1 MGSTRFGPDVD
12 RHNMCL
18 AILLS
23 GRGSNFAAIHDAIV
37 RGDLDAKIVCV
48 ISNRPN
54 APGIERA
61 RALGMPAHVIDH
73 RAFDNREAHEMEMLR
88 VLEDARPDYI
98 ALAGYMRL
106 LSPAFIAAYPMRIVN
121 IHPSLLPA
129 FPGVDA
135 QSQAIAYGVKVSGCT
150 VHFVDENLDAG
161 PIIVQRAVAV
171 RADDDASTLA
181 ARILDEE
188 HIAYVEALKKLASGN
203 YRVDGRQVVI
213 A

>member
-1 MGSTRFGPDVD
+1 MR
-12 RHNMCL
+12 L

-37 RGDLDAKIVCV
+37 RGELAAEIVCV
-48 ISNRPN
+48 ISNRPG

-61 RALGMPAHVIDH
+61 QALGLPAQVIDH
-73 RAFDNREAHEMEMLR
+73 RSFDSREAHEAA
-88 VLEDARPDYI
+88 VLAALEKARPDFI

-106 LSPAFIAAYPMRIVN
+106 LSPAFIAAYPMRILN

-135 QSQAIAYGVKVSGCT
+135 QVQAVAYGVKISGCT

-161 PIIVQRAVAV
+161 PIIVQHAVAV
-171 RADDDASTLA
+171 RADDDAPTLA
-181 ARILDEE
+181 ARILEEE
-188 HIAYVEALKKLASGN
+188 HAAYVEALVKVASGN
-203 YRVDGRQVVI
+203 YRIDGRRVI
-213 A
+213 FK

>member
-1 MGSTRFGPDVD
+1 MR
-12 RHNMCL
+12 L

-37 RGDLDAKIVCV
+37 RGELDAEIVCV

-54 APGIERA
+54 AAGIDRA
-61 RALGMPAHVIDH
+61 RAMGLPAHVIDH
-73 RAFDNREAHEMEMLR
+73 RDFGSREGHESEVLR
-88 VLEDARPDYI
+88 VLHEARPDFI

-106 LSPAFIAAYPMRIVN
+106 LSPAFVAAYPMRIVN

-135 QSQAIAYGVKVSGCT
+135 QAQAVAYGVKISGCT

-161 PIIVQRAVAV
+161 PIIVQCAVPV

-181 ARILDEE
+181 ARILEEE
-188 HIAYVEALKKLASGN
+188 HIAYVEALRKLAEGR
-203 YRVDGRQVVI
+203 YRVDGRRVVFD
-213 A
+213 

>member
-1 MGSTRFGPDVD
+1 MR
-12 RHNMCL
+12 L

-37 RGDLDAKIVCV
+37 RQELDAEIVCI

-54 APGIERA
+54 APGIESA
-61 RALGMPAHVIDH
+61 RALGLPSHVIDH
-73 RAFDNREAHEMEMLR
+73 RAFDSREAHETEVLR
-88 VLEDARPDYI
+88 VLGDARPDFI

-135 QSQAIAYGVKVSGCT
+135 QAQAIAYGVKISGCT

-161 PIIVQRAVAV
+161 PIIVQHAVPV
-171 RADDDASTLA
+171 RDEDDASTLS
-181 ARILDEE
+181 ARILAEE
-188 HIAYVEALKKLASGN
+188 HVAYVEALKKLSSGD
-203 YRVDGRQVVI
+203 YRIERR
-213 A
+213 